1 MKPDID
7 ISQLSPAECILLA
20 EELWDRVR
28 IHPDAVP
35 VRPDHLAEI
44 QRRVDALDSGAMAPG
59 ESWEVVSA
67 RLWGRRQPGVWHQRE
82 Q

>member
-20 EELWDRVR
+20 EELWNRVSS
-28 IHPDAVP
+28 HPEAIP

-44 QRRVDALDSGAMAPG
+44 QRRVDALDSGEMPPG
-59 ESWEVVSA
+59 EPWEVVRA
-67 RLWGRRQPGVWHQRE
+67 RLWGR
-82 Q
+82 